1 MRRNFGNFLI
11 LFVLGISLLCYCA
24 TTGPGGKKSLI
35 LISTSQE
42 VSLGKEFA
50 AQIDTTN
57 PISDDLVLV
66 AYVDGIGQKIA
77 RLSDRPDLTYH
88 FAVIDTPVVNAFAAP
103 GGFVYIYS
111 GLLQVMDNEAQ
122 LAGVLAHEISH
133 VVARHGVKRLQQV
146 LGFQVLLSIA
156 LGESGELTQQAVG
169 IGLAVLLQAYSRDNE
184 FEADEYGAVYMQKAG
199 YNPEGMVQLLEK
211 LLEMS
216 SGEAGFFEKVMA
228 THPPT
233 KERIQR
239 VESQIQG
246 FDPSIRNRPLNEKEF
261 QKIKDRLG

>member
-1 MRRNFGNFLI
+1 MKRSHLYLLVVVVLALFFL
-11 LFVLGISLLCYCA
+11 SYCA

-50 AQIDTTN
+50 AQVDTTN
-57 PISDDLVLV
+57 PLSHDSILV
-66 AYVDGIGQKIA
+66 AYVDEVGQKVA
-77 RLSDRPDLTYH
+77 RISDRADLNYH
-88 FAVIDTPVVNAFAAP
+88 FSVIDTPVVNAFACP
-103 GGFVYIYS
+103 GGYIYVYT
-111 GLLQVMDNEAQ
+111 GLLETMDNEAQ
-122 LAGVLAHEISH
+122 LAGVLAHEVSH

-146 LGFQVLLSIA
+146 LGLQVLLSIA
-156 LGESGELTQQAVG
+156 LGESSQLTQQAVS

-184 FEADEYGAVYMQKAG
+184 FEADEYGTVYMQKAG

-216 SGEAGFFEKVMA
+216 SGEAGFLEKVMA

-233 KERIQR
+233 KDRIQR
-239 VESQIQG
+239 VKSQIQG
-246 FDPSIRNRPLNEKEF
+246 LDPSVRSLPLNEEEY
-261 QKIKDRLG
+261 QRIKDRL

>member
-1 MRRNFGNFLI
+1 MRRHFGNFLI

-57 PISDDLVLV
+57 PLSDDSVII
-66 AYVDGIGQKIA
+66 AYVDEVGQKVA
-77 RLSDRPDLTYH
+77 RISDRADLTYH
-88 FAVIDTPVVNAFAAP
+88 FSVIDTPVVNAFACP
-103 GGFVYIYS
+103 GGFIYVYT
-111 GLLQVMDNEAQ
+111 GLLETMDNEAQ
-122 LAGVLAHEISH
+122 LAAVLAHEISH

-146 LGFQVLLSIA
+146 LGLQVLLSIA
-156 LGESGELTQQAVG
+156 LGESSELTQQAVG

-228 THPPT
+228 THPPS
-233 KERIQR
+233 KDRIQR
-239 VESQIQG
+239 VKNQIQG
-246 FDPSIRNRPLNEKEF
+246 FDPSARSLPLNQEQY
-261 QKIKDRLG
+261 QKIKDRLQ